1 MSVWSI
7 DVDSHDWNDA
17 PEEEIV
23 AATMR
28 GLQRSGGGIIAM
40 KDIQPNTARALPL
53 LIEQLKRRNFRIVHV
68 VSAQPQEK
76 ASGKPSRRK

>member
-1 MSVWSI
+1 
-7 DVDSHDWNDA
+7 
-17 PEEEIV
+17 
-23 AATMR
+23 
-28 GLQRSGGGIIAM
+28 M